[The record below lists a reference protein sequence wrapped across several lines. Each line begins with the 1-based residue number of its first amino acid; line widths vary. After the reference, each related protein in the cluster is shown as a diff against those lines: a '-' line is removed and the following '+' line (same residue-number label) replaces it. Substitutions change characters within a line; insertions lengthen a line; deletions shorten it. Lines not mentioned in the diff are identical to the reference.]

1 MENIAP
7 PRTATVSGI
16 MIGQGHPLALIAGPC
31 VIEADDLMMKTAE
44 TLTGLAGRLD
54 IRLIFKS
61 SYEKDNRSSA
71 EYYRGP
77 GIDKGLALLQRIKES
92 FGVPVTSDVHRE
104 TDMPAAAEVLDLIQ
118 IPAYLC
124 QQTSLVVA
132 AGRTGRPVNVKK
144 GQFLAP
150 HNMGSA
156 VGKLRLAGCR
166 DILVTERGS
175 SFGYNRLVNDFISI
189 PVMKGLGVP
198 VVYDATHSVR
208 LYGTPSKDPRG
219 GEPQFIPH
227 LARAGVAAGCD
238 ALFMETHPD
247 PKAALCDAA
256 SQYPLQRMEW
266 MLSQVKRIA
275 QIVREAD
282 DAAARAR

>member
-1 MENIAP
+1 MDNGAKA
-7 PRTATVSGI
+7 RVATVSGI
-16 MIGQGHPLALIAGPC
+16 TIGEGHPLVLIAGPC
-31 VIEADDLMMKTAE
+31 VIEADDLMMRTAE
-44 TLTGLAGRLD
+44 TLVGLARRLE
-54 IRLIFKS
+54 IPLIFKS
-61 SYEKDNRSSA
+61 SYEKDNRSTV

-77 GIDKGLALLQRIKES
+77 GIDKGLALLSRVKKT

-104 TDMPAAAEVLDLIQ
+104 SDMPAVAEVLDLIQ

-132 AGRTGRPVNVKK
+132 AGRSGRPVNVKK

-156 VGKLRLAGCR
+156 IGKLRSAGCG

-189 PVMKGLGVP
+189 PVMKDLGVP

-238 ALFMETHPD
+238 ALFMETHPE
-247 PKAALCDAA
+247 PRSALCDAA
-256 SQYPLQRMEW
+256 SQFPLPRMEW
-266 MLSQVKRIA
+266 MLSQAKRISE
-275 QIVREAD
+275 IVREAD